1 MYVLDTNVISE
12 LRRGKAGQSEQ
23 VRAWAAGQAA
33 SGLYLTAITML
44 ELELGVQAL
53 EQRTPPQGGALRSW
67 LSGLGAAF
75 NDRILPFTQITAPVC
90 AALHRPNT
98 RSERDA
104 MIGAIAKEH
113 GFAMVTRNTLDFEG
127 MGIAL
132 INPWHVV

>member
-12 LRRGKAGQSEQ
+12 LRRGKAGQSEA

-33 SGLYLTAITML
+33 SGLFLTAITML

-53 EQRTPPQGGALRSW
+53 EQRTPPQGGALRLW
-67 LSGLGAAF
+67 LSGLSAAF
-75 NDRILPFTQITAPVC
+75 HGRILSFTQTTAPVC

-113 GFAMVTRNTLDFEG
+113 GFSVVTRNTTDFEG
-127 MGIAL
+127 MGVAL
-132 INPWHVV
+132 INPWNL